1 MFDVEEVP
9 EDDDD
14 EFEVVTVFVA
24 VAFTFTVIGLLP
36 LVSPIRFNKK

>member
-9 EDDDD
+9 EDE

-24 VAFTFTVIGLLP
+24 VAFTFSVIGLLP
-36 LVSPIRFNKK
+36 LDRPAI